1 MKSEL
6 TAPIIGIVHSPFH
19 EKFGI
24 PRQPNLVQVPAVIEF
39 ISPYDDVLAFEGI
52 EAFSHLWLIWQFHQ
66 NKNDSQNSLQTQKFR
81 TQIRPPRLGGNQ
93 KIGVFASRSMY
104 RPSPLGLSVVELVK
118 VIKEKGRVKLII
130 RGADLLNGTPIV
142 DIKPYVAY
150 SDAISDANSGFAPQA
165 PQRLSV
171 EWSSMAKEQSQ
182 VLISRKLLD
191 TEQQQLINE
200 LLALDPRPAYQDDEN
215 RVYGMR
221 YGQVN
226 VEFQVSSETVK
237 VVSVSEIVEIIG

>member
-1 MKSEL
+1 MKPDL
-6 TAPIIGIVHSPFH
+6 TVPIIGIVHSPFH

-24 PRQPNLVQVPAVIEF
+24 PRQPNLVQVPAIIEF
-39 ISPYDDVLAFEGI
+39 IAPYDDALAFVGI
-52 EAFSHLWLIWQFHQ
+52 EAFSHLWIIWQFHE
-66 NKNDSQNSLQTQKFR
+66 NKNDSQNSLQTPKFR

-104 RPSPLGLSVVELVK
+104 RPSELGLSVVELVK
-118 VIKEKGRVKLII
+118 VIEEKGKVKLLI
-130 RGADLLNGTPIV
+130 RGSDLLNGTPIV

-150 SDAISDANSGFAPQA
+150 SDAIPEAKSGFAQA
-165 PQRLSV
+165 APAHLKV
-171 EWSSMAKEQSQ
+171 EWTELANTQAKALIEQK
-182 VLISRKLLD
+182 LFDRK
-191 TEQQQLINE
+191 QQGLMNE

-226 VEFQVSSETVK
+226 VEFQVSNKKVIVLAVK
-237 VVSVSEIVEIIG
+237 EIAEIIA